1 MTQIGKI
8 SMSLIS
14 ESIQSDRPV
23 SNSELKKWMKCRLL
37 WYFSAAPPRAMG
49 LTPRFLEADALVF
62 GRLAHA
68 VLEDG
73 YNGDRNFSEIYE
85 SKVVPLRP
93 STTSLFNNQIST
105 FNKTLETGKVMFKGY
120 EEWSTVVDK
129 NLKFLATETH
139 WKGVPIAGV
148 DSTLSAIIDAV
159 VLKGKDLWLL
169 DFKTTSSV
177 ENPWTDNDLQATIY
191 TYAGREMIDKDIKGV
206 IFRFLLK
213 KAPWTYEQLLLK
225 DGTVTKRNNIAN
237 LTTNREY
244 KRAIAVSTL
253 KSLVSRGWKRGKI
266 KSSMTLDELAV
277 LTDKLLEKQ
286 HPEFMEEFKNNRRF
300 YYDQLKQLEFVSQG
314 YYWDVYVPRS
324 DTEVKNYMNYV
335 IIPNL
340 EELNNL
346 TYIGPTG
353 VANGWSNCGKCMY
366 KSPCMAYMQGLDYQ
380 TILNEDYA
388 VSDHYLDDLE
398 EVEE

>member
-1 MTQIGKI
+1 
-8 SMSLIS
+8 MSLIY
-14 ESIQSDRPV
+14 ESVQSNRSV
-23 SNSELKKWMKCRLL
+23 SVSELKKKMKCILL
-37 WYFSAAPPRAMG
+37 WYFSAAPPRALG
-49 LTPRFLEADALVF
+49 LTPRFLESDALVF

-73 YNGDRNFSEIYE
+73 YNGDRNFAEIYDE
-85 SKVVPLRP
+85 KVVPLRP
-93 STTSLFNNQIST
+93 STTSLFGNQIST

-120 EEWSTVVDK
+120 EEWSTVVDS
-129 NLKFLATETH
+129 NLKFLATETK
-139 WKGVPIAGV
+139 WTGVPIPGV
-148 DSTLSAIIDAV
+148 DITLSAVIDAV
-159 VLKGKDLWLL
+159 VIKHNELWLL

-177 ENPWTDNDLQATIY
+177 DNPWTDNDLQATVY

-253 KSLVSRGWKRGKI
+253 KSLIGRGWKRGKI
-266 KSSMTLDELAV
+266 KSSMTLDELAN
-277 LTDKLLEKQ
+277 LTDKLMVAQ
-286 HPEFMEEFKNNRRF
+286 HPEFIAEFKIARKF

-324 DTEVKNYMNYV
+324 DIEVKNYMNYV
-335 IIPNL
+335 VIPNL

-353 VANGWSNCGKCMY
+353 VANGWSNCGRCMF
-366 KSPCMAYMQGLDYQ
+366 KRPCMAYMKGQDYQ
-380 TILNEDYA
+380 SILNEDYA
-388 VSDHYLDDLE
+388 VSNHYLENE
-398 EVEE
+398 EEEE